1 MKKAFLSAIAFI
13 LLYSC
18 AEPTLE
24 ENMKSA
30 LERQL
35 NQAITEVKI
44 GDTVL
49 ASTLKERLGVIDSTL
64 IEYGSSLKKLE
75 AKRTDLEV
83 SLKETEN
90 NLAEVSHPALLY
102 GFNETI
108 ESYKRTIESY
118 TQIIDSN
125 IKNTEVINGEREQI
139 NKQLMTANETIAY
152 VHVSAK
158 VEKVLK
164 DYILSPDLKII
175 N

>member
-30 LERQL
+30 LEHQL

-49 ASTLKERLGVIDSTL
+49 ASTL
-64 IEYGSSLKKLE
+64 KLE

-118 TQIIDSN
+118 TQMIDSN

-158 VEKVLK
+158 VDKVLK

>member
-1 MKKAFLSAIAFI
+1 MKKSFFSAII
-13 LLYSC
+13 LTILCSC
-18 AEPTLE
+18 AEPKLE
-24 ENMKSA
+24 ETVKSA
-30 LERQL
+30 LETQL
-35 NQAITEVKI
+35 NQDITEVKI

-49 ASTLKERLGVIDSTL
+49 AINLKERLGVIDSTL
-64 IEYGSSLKKLE
+64 IEYSSNLKKLE
-75 AKRTDLEV
+75 ATRRDLQI

-118 TQIIDSN
+118 TKMIDSN

-158 VEKVLK
+158 VDKVLK

>member
-1 MKKAFLSAIAFI
+1 MKKSFFSAII
-13 LLYSC
+13 LTILCSC
-18 AEPTLE
+18 AEPKLE
-24 ENMKSA
+24 ETVKSA
-30 LERQL
+30 LETQL
-35 NQAITEVKI
+35 NQDITEVKI

-49 ASTLKERLGVIDSTL
+49 AINLKERLGAIDSTL
-64 IEYGSSLKKLE
+64 IEYSSNLKKLE
-75 AKRTDLEV
+75 ATRSDLQI

-118 TQIIDSN
+118 TKMIDSN

-158 VEKVLK
+158 VDKVLK

>member
-1 MKKAFLSAIAFI
+1 MKKSFFSAII
-13 LLYSC
+13 LTMLCSC

-24 ENMKSA
+24 ETVKSA
-30 LERQL
+30 LETQI
-35 NQAITEVKI
+35 NQDITEVKI

-49 ASTLKERLGVIDSTL
+49 AINLKERLGVIDSTL
-64 IEYGSSLKKLE
+64 IEYSSNLKKLE
-75 AKRTDLEV
+75 ATRSDLQI

-90 NLAEVSHPALLY
+90 NLADVSHPALLY

-118 TQIIDSN
+118 TQMIDSN

-158 VEKVLK
+158 VDKVLK

>member
-1 MKKAFLSAIAFI
+1 MKKAFLSATAFI

-24 ENMKSA
+24 ENIKSA

-49 ASTLKERLGVIDSTL
+49 ASTLKERLVVIDSTL
-64 IEYGSSLKKLE
+64 IEYGSSFKKLE
-75 AKRTDLEV
+75 AKRTDLEM

-90 NLAEVSHPALLY
+90 NLAGASHPALVY
-102 GFNETI
+102 GFGENIKSLKQTI
-108 ESYKRTIESY
+108 TSY
-118 TQIIDSN
+118 TKMIEDN
-125 IKNTEVINGEREQI
+125 IKNTEIIKGEREQI
-139 NKQLMTANETIAY
+139 NKQLMTADETIAY

-158 VEKVLK
+158 VDKILE

>member
-1 MKKAFLSAIAFI
+1 MKKSFFSAII
-13 LLYSC
+13 LTILCSC
-18 AEPTLE
+18 AEPKLE
-24 ENMKSA
+24 ETVKSA
-30 LERQL
+30 LETQL
-35 NQAITEVKI
+35 NQDITDVKI

-49 ASTLKERLGVIDSTL
+49 AINLKERLGAIDSTL
-64 IEYGSSLKKLE
+64 IEYSSNLKKLE
-75 AKRTDLEV
+75 ATRSDLQI

-118 TQIIDSN
+118 TKMIDSN

-158 VEKVLK
+158 VDKVLK